1 MEQHRSLTLL
11 ADISAQLLDRRRPV
25 EVMSRVCQLVSEHM
39 SASLVLGMVVQEETP
54 NGLLIGL
61 EGQSRGEV
69 LNVELLSRMLSDDGM
84 ADQGLVQPDS
94 TLGLCIDEFVDIP
107 QGTVLFYGKAA
118 VVPGVSVWMVAV
130 QESSEEDEVT
140 MALLAA
146 VSRVVALGLRDTSL
160 VTRLKEQTRRVRRPN
175 SSGQVLDFDVLTRY
189 KELFAVVS
197 DGVILVDRK
206 GRIVYVNQVA
216 ESLTGFASSWM
227 LGRNVVEIVLEED
240 REGLQTAVALVAGGK
255 LLSAFD
261 LDMKTTSRDMIRVRM
276 SPALLPGGNGLVALT
291 FRDMTETAVVEHEL
305 LRTKD
310 FLERLIDSTV
320 DAILYVDSE
329 GMVQLFNS
337 GAEALFEYASEDV
350 IGRIML
356 EDLFPPGE
364 ADKLLKQ
371 LHGPRKGGVG
381 RLEPIEC
388 EVLTRDGDR
397 KHVRL
402 TAAVQEEDGE
412 GEGVVFIISDMTEAV
427 RLKEQYQRVQERL
440 LEREKQSLITQLAGT
455 TAHELNQ
462 PLTSILGYSQLIK
475 RRLPEDDPNQKAVDV
490 IMSEAERMA
499 EIVRKI
505 GRITRFETTSYVGNA
520 EILDLDKSSS

>member
-1 MEQHRSLTLL
+1 MDQHQLLSLL
-11 ADISAQLLDRRRPV
+11 AEISVHLLERRRPLD
-25 EVMSRVCQLVSEHM
+25 VMSRVCGLIADTTDAFLVAALIVSK
-39 SASLVLGMVVQEETP
+39 ETP
-54 NGLLIGL
+54 TGFLVGLP
-61 EGQSRGEV
+61 GQTRAEV
-69 LNVELLSRMLSDDGM
+69 LSVELLTGFLSGQEASDHGVDPTDG
-84 ADQGLVQPDS
+84 P
-94 TLGLCIDEFVDIP
+94 LGRCLDEFVDLP
-107 QGTVLFYGKAA
+107 EGCSLFYGKAD
-118 VVPGVSVWMVAV
+118 VIQDVSVLMVAAWK
-130 QESSEEDEVT
+130 QDQDRESKL
-140 MALLAA
+140 ALMSTLG
-146 VSRVVALGLRDTSL
+146 RVVALGLRETSL
-160 VTRLKEQTRRVRRPN
+160 VNRLKEQTRRVRRPS

-189 KELFAVVS
+189 KELFAVAS
-197 DGVILVDRK
+197 DGIILVDRK

-227 LGRNVVEIVLEED
+227 LGRNVADIVAEED
-240 REGLQTAVALVAGGK
+240 REGLDSAISLVSSGKAL
-255 LLSAFD
+255 SSFD
-261 LDMKTTSRDMIRVRM
+261 LDMKTTSDDILLVRM
-276 SPALLPGGNGLVALT
+276 SPTLLPGGNGLVALT
-291 FRDMTETAVVEHEL
+291 FRDMTETAVVEQEL

-320 DAILYVDSE
+320 DAILYVDSS
-329 GMVQLFNS
+329 GLVQLFNS
-337 GAEALFEYASEDV
+337 GAESLFEYTSEDV
-350 IGRIML
+350 VGAVRL

-381 RLEPIEC
+381 RLEPTEC

-402 TAAVQEEDGE
+402 TAAVQEEDE
-412 GEGVVFIISDMTEAV
+412 AGEGVVFIISDMTEAV

-475 RRLPEDDPNQKAVDV
+475 RRLPEDDPNQKSVDV